1 MAIGYTP
8 VSTLAMP
15 FVAMMRQDT
24 LESLEID
31 ISKSADFNYNWAVT
45 SHPVERGAEIS
56 DHTQRLP
63 SEMQIVGILTGLD
76 TGREGTSGNSGTL
89 KYQAF
94 RDWMVSASTV
104 LWTVVIP
111 NRFTL
116 SDCLITALRITMT
129 MDDFIEVTIG
139 VREVRLVDSRTT
151 AGLISTG
158 GGGGGRSSNSVKGDL
173 DAEAQDG
180 VQETRSGLLW
190 NTRESI
196 ISGLQA
202 INPF

>member
-1 MAIGYTP
+1 MNNYDWITSNY
-8 VSTLAMP
+8 VMLI
-15 FVAMMRQDT
+15 RQDT
-24 LESLEID
+24 GESIEID
-31 ISKSADFNYNWAVT
+31 TSKSVDLNYNWSVT

-63 SEMQIVGILTGLD
+63 SEMQISGILTGMD
-76 TGREGTSGNSGTL
+76 IERQGTSGTHGKL
-89 KYQAF
+89 KYQTF
-94 RDWMVSASTV
+94 LDWTVNASTT
-104 LWTVVIP
+104 LWTIVVPKRPGI
-111 NRFTL
+111 
-116 SDCLITALRITMT
+116 SDCLITALRFTMT

-158 GGGGGRSSNSVKGDL
+158 GGGGGGASNSVRGDL

-190 NTRESI
+190 NTKESI